1 MSPSNSSS
9 KSIVDKLDARSA
21 RAISQ
26 FMNQRTRLGGN
37 AAVRANGQ
45 TIVAL
50 TLWLREYE
58 KETRPINDFFPFG
71 WSPKH

>member
-9 KSIVDKLDARSA
+9 KSIVDKLDARST

-37 AAVRANGQ
+37 AAVRANG
-45 TIVAL
+45 
-50 TLWLREYE
+50 
-58 KETRPINDFFPFG
+58 
-71 WSPKH
+71 